1 MRNAQDYFCSFKQL
15 METQSYRP
23 FEDILII
30 APDFQYEHDDLVH
43 PQDAFWNSSKPW
55 GDWRVGAESDPNCC
69 GKSGRTISSFNVLDH
84 MLAMLTSKKLFP
96 RMNKIS
102 YVGHSAGG
110 QMVQRYAVM
119 SVLAAL
125 WDIDTEIDVEFVV
138 ANPSSYTYLDNR
150 RFEYSCGD
158 CKCTTSNCTCDESC
172 TQPSNKLSK
181 PRSAD
186 AGTKFPCYQWN
197 YNRWPYGL
205 GSFSD
210 KKGRNVPYALRD
222 GVLGPERALRVYR
235 KLHMVYL
242 VGQNDTCNDGLP
254 TCDASCWK
262 RENYLEHEW
271 PCFRNSMD
279 NRCPAMLQGPCRRT
293 RGHQYM
299 KYLENLYGEPTHTL
313 HEIPGVGHNA
323 TAMFSSEVGL
333 RELFD

>member
-15 METQSYRP
+15 MEKQDYRP
-23 FEDILII
+23 FQDILII
-30 APDFQYEHDDLVH
+30 APDFKYEHDELVH

-69 GKSGRTISSFNVLDH
+69 GKSGSTISSFTVLDH
-84 MLAMLTSKKLFP
+84 MLAILTSKKLFP
-96 RMNKIS
+96 NMNKIS

-125 WDIDTEIDVEFVV
+125 WGMDTEIDVEFVV
-138 ANPSSYTYLDNR
+138 ANPSSYAYLDNR

-158 CKCTTSNCTCDESC
+158 CKCTRKNCTCDESC
-172 TQPSNKLSK
+172 TQPSNNLKK
-181 PRSAD
+181 PRRAD

-210 KKGRNVPYALRD
+210 KKGRNIPYALRD
-222 GVLGPERALRVYR
+222 GVLGPERALRSYP

-262 RENYLEHEW
+262 RENYLEDEW

-279 NRCPAMLQGPCRRT
+279 IRCPAMLQGPCRRT
-293 RGHQYM
+293 RGRQYM
-299 KYLENLYGEPTHTL
+299 KYLERLYGKPTHTL

-323 TAMFSSEVGL
+323 TAMFRSQVGMQ
-333 RELFD
+333 ELFN

>member
-15 METQSYRP
+15 MEQQNYRP

-30 APDFQYEHDDLVH
+30 APDFKYEHDDLVH

-55 GDWRVGAESDPNCC
+55 GDWRVGAQSDPNCC

-96 RMNKIS
+96 RMKKIS

-119 SVLAAL
+119 GVLAAL
-125 WDIDTEIDVEFVV
+125 WDIDTEMDVEFVV

-158 CKCTTSNCTCDESC
+158 CKCNTKNCTCDESC

-210 KKGRNVPYALRD
+210 KKGRNIPYALRD

-235 KLHMVYL
+235 KLHVVYM
-242 VGQNDTCNDGLP
+242 VGQNDTWNDGLA

-271 PCFRNSMD
+271 PCFRNSID
-279 NRCPAMLQGPCRRT
+279 SRCPAMLQGPCRRT
-293 RGHQYM
+293 RGRNYM
-299 KYLENLYGEPTHTL
+299 KYLENLYGEATHTL
-313 HEIPGVGHNA
+313 HEIPGMGHNA

-333 RELFD
+333 RELFN